1 MSTSAIT
8 YDTLLLDQDAWD
20 LVLDSNGN
28 IALASP
34 PYAIAQDVASAIRT
48 FLGECW
54 YNTELGINWWGQVF
68 GQLPPSSLI
77 IELINQEA
85 LTVSGVVS
93 VQTVITSFSER
104 ALAGYVQ
111 FVDVNNV
118 TTTVNF

>member
-85 LTVSGVVS
+85 LTVPGVVS

-111 FVDVNNV
+111 FVDVDNV

>member
-8 YDTLLLDQDAWD
+8 YDSMLLDQDARD

-85 LTVSGVVS
+85 LTVPGVVS

-111 FVDVNNV
+111 FVDVDNV